1 MAPSA
6 DTLGNLR
13 VALVHHWL
21 VRMRGGEKVL
31 EALCQMFPQADIYTL
46 VFNPSEI
53 SAGIRQH
60 RITTS
65 WVQKLPWAKK
75 HYTQYL
81 PVFPLAI
88 EQFDLS
94 RYDLVVS
101 SEAGVSKGV
110 ITRPETCHICYC
122 HSPMRYVWSAYHVYL
137 QAVPGVV
144 RRRLIPF
151 VMNYLRLWDV
161 ISSSRVDYY
170 VANSRNVADRIW
182 KYYRR
187 EAAVIY
193 PPVATND
200 FVVANSVA
208 EYYLAVGQLV
218 PYKRFDLAV
227 DAFNQL
233 GRPLLIVGDGPEYSK
248 LKKRAGKNIKLL
260 GRTSDENLKEY
271 LSRSRALISPGEED
285 FGMIAVEAHACGRP
299 VIALARGGA
308 LEIVIPEVNGVF
320 FEEETAVSLAEA
332 VQRFESIEARFQPRI
347 IQETARP
354 FGKNRFEEEMRSF
367 IVEKYR
373 EHGVRFQV
381 GHRDYKSQS
390 QRG

>member
-31 EALCQMFPQADIYTL
+31 KALCQIFPQADIYTL
-46 VFNPSEI
+46 VFDPNQISE
-53 SAGIRQH
+53 SIRQH
-60 RITTS
+60 QITTS
-65 WVQKLPWAKK
+65 WIQKLPWAKK
-75 HYTQYL
+75 HYAWYL

-94 RYDLVVS
+94 GYDLVIS

-122 HSPMRYVWSAYHVYL
+122 HTPLRYAWSAYHIYL
-137 QAVPGVV
+137 QAVRSPF

-151 VMNYLRLWDV
+151 VMNYLRLWDWV
-161 ISSSRVDYY
+161 SSSRVDYY
-170 VANSRNVADRIW
+170 IANSQNVANRIR

-193 PPVATND
+193 PPIATTD
-200 FVVANSVA
+200 FGQADTIGD
-208 EYYLAVGQLV
+208 YYLAVGQLV

-233 GRPLLIVGDGPEYSK
+233 GRPLLIVGDGPEYSRLQRK
-248 LKKRAGKNIKLL
+248 AGKNIKLL
-260 GRTSDENLKEY
+260 GRTSDEKLKEY
-271 LSRSRALISPGEED
+271 RSRSRALILPGEED

-308 LEIVIPEVNGVF
+308 LETVIPELNGLF
-320 FEEETAVSLAEA
+320 FENETVASLAEA
-332 VQRFESIEARFQPRI
+332 VVRFESIETKFQPRL

-354 FGKNRFEEEMRSF
+354 FSEDRFEREIRDF
-367 IVEKYR
+367 IFEKYQ
-373 EHGVRFQV
+373 EHCDHFTVCRG
-381 GHRDYKSQS
+381 DYKPQN